1 MSPENFGKQLTK
13 LREQRNL
20 SMNQLAERMYVSR
33 STVFRWE
40 NGSRMP
46 DLSMLSRLA
55 SCLEVSYSE
64 LLGAVMPQDEPP
76 TVMLVDDEKIIL
88 RGTLD
93 VVTKTLPDASVYGF
107 ATASE
112 ALAFARSCRVDL
124 ALVDIEL
131 GRKSGLNLCWELI
144 ALNPRAN
151 VVFLTAHP
159 GYSLDAWDTGA
170 CGFLVKPLHEE
181 QLLVQM
187 ERLRYPIPGLSAAF
201 GGKEQSK

>member
-13 LREQRNL
+13 LRGQRNL

-64 LLGAVMPQDEPP
+64 LLGAITPQDEPP

-93 VVTKTLPDASVYGF
+93 VVTKTLPEASVYGF
-107 ATASE
+107 PTASE

-131 GRKSGLNLCWELI
+131 GRKSGLNLCRELI

-159 GYSLDAWDTGA
+159 GYALDAWDTGA
-170 CGFLVKPLHEE
+170 CGFLVKPLKGE
-181 QLLVQM
+181 QLL
-187 ERLRYPIPGLSAAF
+187 A
-201 GGKEQSK
+201 

>member
-13 LREQRNL
+13 LREKRNL

-55 SCLEVSYSE
+55 DCLDVSYSE
-64 LLGAVMPQDEPP
+64 LLGAVIAQDEPP
-76 TVMLVDDEKIIL
+76 TVLLVDDEKIIL
-88 RGTLD
+88 RGTID
-93 VVTKTLPDASVYGF
+93 IVAKALPDALVYGF
-107 ATASE
+107 STASE

-131 GRKSGLNLCWELI
+131 GKQSGLDLCRELI
-144 ALNPRAN
+144 ALNPRVN
-151 VVFLTAHP
+151 VVFLTAYP

-181 QLLVQM
+181 QLLAQM
-187 ERLRYPIPGLSAAF
+187 ERLRYPVPGLSAAF
-201 GGKEQSK
+201 GGTERKT